1 MAIYKYDNNR
11 YHSFINTLIKEGRN
25 RMSGL
30 EKKFATKSKIVNY
43 IINRESTSKVEI
55 SKELNLSMPTVL
67 SNVKDLLEKGI
78 IIETGEYESTG
89 GRKAKSIGINPSY
102 RYAMGIVIT
111 ANHLGMVLVNLKYE
125 IVKSERIRLKFVS
138 DMSYCSQVAD
148 FATKFLD
155 HMNDA
160 EQKEKLLG
168 VGISIPGIINQEQK
182 LVIKSHAL
190 KLENY
195 SLSFLEQA
203 FSVPVYFSNDANAAM
218 MAEDMNIYQNA
229 IYLSLNQT
237 LGGAFCIG
245 GNLFSGENQKAG
257 EFGHMI
263 LVPQGRKC
271 YCGKSGC
278 ADAYCAAGA
287 LVGESKDSVEQF
299 MQLLQNN
306 DEKAEKKESYTIRM
320 MITVLNLVYLV
331 FCFTQIK
338 VLFTEQ
344 NIKYSE
350 FARKGFFQLMIVS
363 LINIVMILK
372 ANNKN
377 LRETEKQ
384 EKYKKTM
391 CIVMVIF
398 TLVII
403 ISAFAR
409 MTLYQQNYGYTR
421 LRVLVDLTLITE
433 IILLIPTVIYIL
445 ENKIN
450 LIKTYFVIIVT
461 MYCIVNF
468 VNIDKFIVK
477 NNINRYKETGNID
490 LNYLIEM
497 NNTDLVEQLLEL
509 DNTEFKYSEKLYS
522 QSNIDKQ
529 LIKEKIERQKKMLD
543 EYLTNLK
550 KNLNETYTVAEFNLP
565 KMRAK
570 SILNNRK

>member
-148 FATKFLD
+148 FAAKFLD

-218 MAEDMNIYQNA
+218 MAEDMNTYQNA

-450 LIKTYFVIIVT
+450 LIKTYFVIIIT

-468 VNIDKFIVK
+468 VNIDKFLVLK
-477 NNINRYKETGNID
+477 ANI
-490 LNYLIEM
+490 
-497 NNTDLVEQLLEL
+497 
-509 DNTEFKYSEKLYS
+509 FH
-522 QSNIDKQ
+522 
-529 LIKEKIERQKKMLD
+529 
-543 EYLTNLK
+543 
-550 KNLNETYTVAEFNLP
+550 
-565 KMRAK
+565 K
-570 SILNNRK
+570 SK

>member
-1 MAIYKYDNNR
+1 M
-11 YHSFINTLIKEGRN
+11 
-25 RMSGL
+25 
-30 EKKFATKSKIVNY
+30 
-43 IINRESTSKVEI
+43 
-55 SKELNLSMPTVL
+55 
-67 SNVKDLLEKGI
+67 EKGI

-306 DEKAEKKESYTIRM
+306 DEKAEKKWEEYLDYLA
-320 MITVLNLVYLV
+320 VL
-331 FCFTQIK
+331 I
-338 VLFTEQ
+338 
-344 NIKYSE
+344 S
-350 FARKGFFQLMIVS
+350 
-363 LINIVMILK
+363 
-372 ANNKN
+372 N
-377 LRETEKQ
+377 LRMAYDMDIILGGEMGGYLSDYMIPLGEKVM
-384 EKYKKTM
+384 KYNGFDHDLRYLKNCSYKKEA
-391 CIVMVIF
+391 
-398 TLVII
+398 
-403 ISAFAR
+403 SAVGAAKHF
-409 MTLYQQNYGYTR
+409 LQDFIG
-421 LRVLVDLTLITE
+421 
-433 IILLIPTVIYIL
+433 
-445 ENKIN
+445 KI
-450 LIKTYFVIIVT
+450 
-461 MYCIVNF
+461 
-468 VNIDKFIVK
+468 
-477 NNINRYKETGNID
+477 
-490 LNYLIEM
+490 
-497 NNTDLVEQLLEL
+497 
-509 DNTEFKYSEKLYS
+509 
-522 QSNIDKQ
+522 
-529 LIKEKIERQKKMLD
+529 
-543 EYLTNLK
+543 
-550 KNLNETYTVAEFNLP
+550 
-565 KMRAK
+565 
-570 SILNNRK
+570 